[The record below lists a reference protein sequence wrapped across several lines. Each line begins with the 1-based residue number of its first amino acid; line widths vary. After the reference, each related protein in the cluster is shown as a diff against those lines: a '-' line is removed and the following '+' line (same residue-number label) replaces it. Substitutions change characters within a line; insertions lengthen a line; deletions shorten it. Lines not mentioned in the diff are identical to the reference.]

1 MSINILIPY
10 KEKFEKE
17 TASSVSITIKNN
29 MKISKMRD
37 RISVYGREINNPMF
51 KKNYVKLKDSKNF
64 FKSKN
69 VNLAEQMCFKINLR
83 KDSNIIIEIHNRPY
97 LISIVNRLVKSK
109 KIVLYLH
116 NNPLEMKGSKKVS
129 DRETLLEKV
138 DYIVCVSEFIKKKF
152 MLGLSKS
159 TNKVLVIH
167 NGVDRKHEYIPQKKK
182 RIIFVGRIVKEK
194 GVHHYVEAISNISMK
209 YENWE
214 YLLIGASKSK
224 SQIFGNYSK
233 SVITKF
239 KKLTNAKYLGSLPHQ
254 EVQNIMMETSIIVVP
269 SIWDEPFGLVV
280 AEAMSNGVAVICSNL
295 GGIPEIIRD
304 YGIILNDVN
313 RNDIEKSL
321 CLLMSNSKLLKNYQ
335 KKSWDGF
342 KHTSSLSSEKIDSY
356 RRILMSKF

>member
-1 MSINILIPY
+1 
-10 KEKFEKE
+10 
-17 TASSVSITIKNN
+17 
-29 MKISKMRD
+29 
-37 RISVYGREINNPMF
+37 
-51 KKNYVKLKDSKNF
+51 
-64 FKSKN
+64 
-69 VNLAEQMCFKINLR
+69 
-83 KDSNIIIEIHNRPY
+83 
-97 LISIVNRLVKSK
+97 
-109 KIVLYLH
+109 
-116 NNPLEMKGSKKVS
+116 
-129 DRETLLEKV
+129 
-138 DYIVCVSEFIKKKF
+138 
-152 MLGLSKS
+152 
-159 TNKVLVIH
+159 
-167 NGVDRKHEYIPQKKK
+167 
-182 RIIFVGRIVKEK
+182 
-194 GVHHYVEAISNISMK
+194 MK